1 MKEGTALAR
10 ATPRRTTMP
19 ELDVEISAYDSMREK
34 LESEHMGKWV
44 LLHDRQ
50 LVGVYDSFDIAAEEA
65 VKRFGGG
72 PYLIRQVGARQ
83 ITLPASVMYQ
93 PTHGPNK

>member
-1 MKEGTALAR
+1 
-10 ATPRRTTMP
+10 MP

-34 LESEHMGKWV
+34 LEAEHMGKWV

-50 LVGVYDSFDIAAEEA
+50 LVGMYDSFDIAAEEA

-72 PYLIRQVGARQ
+72 PYLIRQVGAPQ

-93 PTHGPNK
+93 PAHGPNKMRIR